1 MKVAELYPRVFLEN
15 KRQSVY
21 IQLHVDASVEIK
33 IQPMESYHIPHG
45 KPPRLDEE
53 ERYPY
58 IPTKRVGEG
67 LYSAE
72 YDFPVGGRYTVRVRN
87 GENVIFNGYLYAL
100 TAELAALR
108 PFKGETHCHTNRS
121 DGVNEPYEL
130 MLRYFAAGFDFAA
143 VTDHHKY
150 APSVEARE
158 AMTPL
163 SDMFT
168 VFHGEEV
175 HNKSMGYFHV
185 VNFGGEYSINEIIQN
200 NDEYV
205 SSELSRIKSERRF
218 PVGVNPELAA
228 YRIFISNEIRRAG
241 GVSILAHPFWEAYGE
256 YNMER
261 RELEYHLSAGNFD
274 ALELFAGNDNNGNG
288 DNLEIALWG
297 DLRARGI
304 NSPVLGASDN
314 HNPDAAKTRFNH
326 NLSLVLAHDT
336 ADIPNA
342 IKRGSAVAVKRY
354 TDTDFLVIGEYS
366 LVAYARF
373 LLAEMYP
380 TYARLTEMIAEQI
393 KSAGSQAETVASLKR
408 EALEYRNRFFAQ
420 GINR

>member
-1 MKVAELYPRVFLEN
+1 M
-15 KRQSVY
+15 
-21 IQLHVDASVEIK
+21 
-33 IQPMESYHIPHG
+33 
-45 KPPRLDEE
+45 
-53 ERYPY
+53 
-58 IPTKRVGEG
+58 
-67 LYSAE
+67 
-72 YDFPVGGRYTVRVRN
+72 RVRN

-143 VTDHHKY
+143 VTDHYKY

-158 AMTPL
+158 AMRPL
-163 SDMFT
+163 TRLFT
-168 VFHGEEV
+168 VLTGEEI
-175 HNKSMGYFHV
+175 HNKPHGYFHS
-185 VNFGGEYSINEIIQN
+185 VNLCGEYSVNEFIEEN
-200 NDEYV
+200 AEYV
-205 SSELSRIKSERRF
+205 RTEADRIKRERSF
-218 PVGVNPELAA
+218 PEGVNPDTAA
-228 YRIFISNEIRRAG
+228 YRIFIAEQIKRAG

-261 RELEYHLSAGNFD
+261 RELEYHLTHGVFD
-274 ALELFAGNDNNGNG
+274 ALELFAGNDNTGNG

-297 DLRARGI
+297 DLRALGVKT
-304 NSPVLGASDN
+304 PVLGASDN
-314 HNPDAAKTRFNH
+314 HNPDSEQTRFNR
-326 NLSLVLAHDT
+326 NLSLVFARDT
-336 ADIPNA
+336 DDIPNA
-342 IKRGSAVAVKRY
+342 IKRGSVVAVKRR

-380 TYARLTEMIAEQI
+380 TYAKLTARIAEEI
-393 KSAGSQAETVASLKR
+393 KNTGCRTENAAALETA
-408 EALEYRNRFFAQ
+408 AIEYRNRFFAQ